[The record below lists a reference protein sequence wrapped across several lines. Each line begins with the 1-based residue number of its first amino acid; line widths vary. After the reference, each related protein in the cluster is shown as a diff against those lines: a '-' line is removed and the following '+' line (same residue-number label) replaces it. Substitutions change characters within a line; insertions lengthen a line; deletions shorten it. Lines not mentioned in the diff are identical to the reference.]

1 MKNVYII
8 LFMIIFAFLLTGAQ
22 LGTPQIETLKGNTPM
37 DTQTFISI
45 FNFSKT
51 LIQDAEIKFLWY
63 VNTPTHPDDVGKGL
77 QNFIQHRKQEY
88 RDAPQKT
95 SDPEALQRA
104 ILEDIERAKTYRPFR
119 DSNQDFLFKEG
130 NLVFQR
136 LPDSR
141 EQNPQFNY
149 RMEMISCF
157 DTFPSIDTV
166 PFPSVDFARYY
177 AGGRQEHFAVN
188 PRQKL
193 DGVLPD
199 QFDNERS
206 IGNVEERPIEDMD
219 FWMIS
224 FPFSLPPATLS
235 SDKANVQIE
244 SAEVDGEDVFIIT
257 HSPHEGVL
265 TKIYVHPTDI
275 PQVFREEHYYK
286 SESPNANEDGY
297 WLRLVEE
304 YRDFVPIETL
314 GITYPKIF
322 ESKEYRPDGFMCRN
336 EIITIIEM
344 AFNQGLPSNFFD
356 WNLQEYRNT
365 SEEAE
370 AP

>member
-1 MKNVYII
+1 MNIVYII
-8 LFMIIFAFLLTGAQ
+8 LFMTVFAFLLTGTQ
-22 LGTPQIETLKGNTPM
+22 LGTPQMETLKGNTPM
-37 DTQTFISI
+37 DTQTLISI
-45 FNFSKT
+45 LDFSKT
-51 LIQDAEIKFLWY
+51 LIQEAEIKFLWY
-63 VNTPTHPDDVGKGL
+63 VNSPTHPDDVGKGL
-77 QNFIQHRKQEY
+77 QEFIQHRKQEY

-95 SDPEALQRA
+95 SDPEALQRV
-104 ILEDIERAKTYRPFR
+104 ILEDIELAKTYGPFQ
-119 DSNQDFLFKEG
+119 DSNQDFLFKEV

-157 DTFPSIDTV
+157 DTFPSIGTV

-177 AGGRQEHFAVN
+177 AGGRQEYFAVN

-199 QFDNERS
+199 QFDNGRC
-206 IGNVEERPIEDMD
+206 IGDVEEHPRENLG

-257 HSPHEGVL
+257 HSPHG
-265 TKIYVHPTDI
+265 
-275 PQVFREEHYYK
+275 
-286 SESPNANEDGY
+286 
-297 WLRLVEE
+297 
-304 YRDFVPIETL
+304 
-314 GITYPKIF
+314 
-322 ESKEYRPDGFMCRN
+322 GF
-336 EIITIIEM
+336 
-344 AFNQGLPSNFFD
+344 
-356 WNLQEYRNT
+356 
-365 SEEAE
+365 
-370 AP
+370 